1 MQSIC
6 PKGVKEGGGRPL
18 EGCGPVFQKQR
29 EREREIPYMKSS
41 DFKMLV
47 TNSKIVKTLYGP
59 ITKLAKENRHISQL

>member
-1 MQSIC
+1 
-6 PKGVKEGGGRPL
+6 
-18 EGCGPVFQKQR
+18 
-29 EREREIPYMKSS
+29 MKSS